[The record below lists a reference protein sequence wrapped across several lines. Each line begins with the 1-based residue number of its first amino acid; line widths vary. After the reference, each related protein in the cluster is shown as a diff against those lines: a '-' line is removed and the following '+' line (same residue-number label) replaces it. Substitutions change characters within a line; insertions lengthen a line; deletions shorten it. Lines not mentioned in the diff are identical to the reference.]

1 MAMDKNP
8 RYIVLQVTEVEVE
21 ANQSQGFD
29 MIEIEFAG
37 RITPSAKERVGKA
50 LAEGNFALSE
60 KKLLG

>member
-8 RYIVLQVTEVEVE
+8 RYFVLVVQEVEVE
-21 ANQSQGFD
+21 ANQSQGHD
-29 MIEIEFAG
+29 MVEIEFAG
-37 RITPSAKERVGKA
+37 RITPTAKERLGKA